1 MRFPLRG
8 VINPSGTPKG
18 LRQHPLSRSYKRF
31 RRERRLCPFAQ
42 TLAQDDVPPPSLK
55 TKRNFKACTLPLLG
69 SAVQSVIFGGFSR
82 VFCAVRK
89 IPEKSTK
96 ILRCLRRAN
105 FCHAKLAK
113 TNFAKKMQKNSAK
126 KKRAFCFQ
134 TARQETRSRKE
145 AKKPQKFSRKN
156 FREKLLA

>member
-8 VINPSGTPKG
+8 VINLSGTPKG
-18 LRQHPLSRSYKRF
+18 LRHTPFSRS
-31 RRERRLCPFAQ
+31 ESVQNGDGRLCPFAQ

-55 TKRNFKACTLPLLG
+55 TKRNFKPCTLPLLG

-96 ILRCLRRAN
+96 ILRIFRRAN

-113 TNFAKKMQKNSAK
+113 TNFAKKLQKNSAK
-126 KKRAFCFQ
+126 KKMAFCFQ
-134 TARQETRSRKE
+134 TARQEMRSRKK
-145 AKKPQKFSRKN
+145 AKKPKKFFRKN
-156 FREKLLA
+156 FREKRLA